1 MVALVLCFEC
11 QPEGRDM
18 GFGLT
23 APPPRHCEGRHD
35 QVREGVIGGVRCP
48 CACNRSVVAPR
59 ERPAEPGD
67 DGSSREAGT

>member
-1 MVALVLCFEC
+1 MVALVLCFDC

-23 APPPRHCEGRHD
+23 APAPRHCEGRND

-48 CACNRSVVAPR
+48 CSCNRSVTAVA
-59 ERPAEPGD
+59 ERLADPDENGRSAPD
-67 DGSSREAGT
+67 A